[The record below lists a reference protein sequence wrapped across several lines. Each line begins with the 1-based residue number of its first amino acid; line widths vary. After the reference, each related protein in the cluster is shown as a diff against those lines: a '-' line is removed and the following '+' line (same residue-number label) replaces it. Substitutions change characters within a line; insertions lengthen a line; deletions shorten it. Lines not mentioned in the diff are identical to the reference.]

1 MEEIV
6 FYNPESQTEDK
17 SGALNLGFATPIHT
31 QTNVTGFRQSSTY
44 PNGAV
49 ITGTKQGDRVFVACK
64 GRALIHVYAWGKE
77 APEQKIPVPEQ
88 LTCLTLVHNK
98 SENVSNVDLGDD
110 FIFEENEEFTK
121 LPKFRIP
128 YLLIG
133 GGVSGKLYTW
143 ELSSGLLLSV
153 KEAHYQSPTVLKTTA
168 DNSYL
173 VSAGK
178 DARILVWKISDLVA
192 FDATEEK
199 IIKPVHVISD
209 HSLEITDIFINN
221 SIAQDAKLYTV
232 SKDSTIRVYS
242 LFTFQLL
249 STFIVSGVIES
260 MVVDSA
266 DRAIFIGLQNGNI
279 RQIDLYTANKAT
291 NILEAQGGAGRILTL
306 AEDHELKSTIT
317 YHAPQAVKKLALSL
331 DGSLI
336 ISGDDKG
343 RVVVSDIVS
352 KQVVKELKEV
362 TGSVA
367 NIQVLS
373 SYPTAE
379 DSVLEKN
386 NRAMLPLKRVIA
398 SGELKEQEVI
408 FQKGMEK
415 EQELFNLD
423 EYLNRVASEA
433 LQFEGLSNKSEIS
446 AANVATSGDNAAMVK
461 VLQEKNEK
469 VTKAYG
475 DLRAMY
481 EELYKEHAKLLEKK

>member
-6 FYNPESQTEDK
+6 FYNPESQGEEK
-17 SGALNLGFATPIHT
+17 SNALNLGYATPIHT
-31 QTNVTGFRQSSTY
+31 QTNVNGFRQASTY

-64 GRALIHVYAWGKE
+64 GKALIHVYTWGKE

-98 SENVSNVDLGDD
+98 EENVSDVDLGQD

-121 LPKFRIP
+121 LPKFKIP

-133 GGVSGKLYTW
+133 GGISGKLYTW

-153 KEAHYQSPTVLKTTA
+153 KEAHYQAPTVLKTTA

-192 FDATEEK
+192 FDSTEEK
-199 IIKPVHVISD
+199 IIKPAHVISD
-209 HSLEITDIFINN
+209 HSLEITDMFINN
-221 SIAQDAKLYTV
+221 NIAQDSKLYTV

-242 LFTFQLL
+242 LFNFQLL
-249 STFIVSGVIES
+249 STFIVSGIVES
-260 MVVDSA
+260 IVVDSA

-279 RQIDLYTANKAT
+279 RQIDLYEANKAS
-291 NILEAQGGAGRILTL
+291 NILEAKGGAGRILTL

-317 YHAPQAVKKLALSL
+317 YHAPHPVKRLALSL

-336 ISGDDKG
+336 ISGDEKG

-373 SYPTAE
+373 SYQTAE
-379 DSVLEKN
+379 DSVVEKN

-408 FQKGMEK
+408 FQKGMDQD
-415 EQELFNLD
+415 QELFNLD
-423 EYLNRVASEA
+423 DYLQRVSSEA
-433 LQFEGLSNKSEIS
+433 LHFEGLSSVQSN
-446 AANVATSGDNAAMVK
+446 AFGNVATSGDNAAMVK
-461 VLQEKNEK
+461 VLQEKNDK
-469 VTKAYG
+469 VTKAYA
-475 DLRAMY
+475 DLRSMY
-481 EELYKEHAKLLEKK
+481 EELYKEHTKLLEKK